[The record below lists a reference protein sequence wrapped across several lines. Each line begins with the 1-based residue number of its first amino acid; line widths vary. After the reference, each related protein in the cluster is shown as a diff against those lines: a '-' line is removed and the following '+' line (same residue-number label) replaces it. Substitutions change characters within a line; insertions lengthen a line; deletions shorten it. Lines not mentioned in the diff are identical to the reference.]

1 MLQDLNR
8 KERVSKIRAIANSM
22 EVQEMEMYRDYYEGI
37 HFVKS
42 DITKTDYGSKKIYKV
57 TTRSGIE
64 LYDSFTEEDKPV
76 VKANWCSPI
85 VDTIGDYT
93 RGVSDK
99 IVITSDQKEEELQSI
114 WKENKLDLLV
124 HEVAYHAGIYG
135 KTYLR
140 LKRRDKSAP
149 IEIKQILPTSVY
161 ENLNIISGERES
173 VVYWFLIDREQ
184 AKKLYDVKIESDEVY
199 YFEEWTNETI
209 HKYVDGVQVNEVDDK
224 VVKDINPYGFI
235 PFFEVA
241 CNINRQSDISNVI
254 SLNDTL
260 NLTMTYISE
269 ILKYSAFPMLA
280 PKGNYTNDTP
290 ILSPEQ
296 LEEVSISPSTILPIP
311 MERINGEGVDK
322 SVLDHIVQLEKDISI
337 VSGVPIKLLT
347 AEFDG
352 NLSGI
357 ALQRMLGSVLRQAEQ
372 RRNYIGTTLK
382 DINNRIIE
390 LLGGK
395 ETETKVLFPEM
406 MRIDMNERL
415 DEMLKKQTIG
425 ISKETILDELGYDYA
440 EEKERND
447 QDFEMEDRI
456 MKEEEILTANDNQIN
471 DKSGIQSNTKTSE
484 KKGTSA

>member
-1 MLQDLNR
+1 MLKDLDR
-8 KERVSKIRAIANSM
+8 KERVSKIRAIANST

-42 DITKTDYGSKKIYKV
+42 DITQTDYGSNRIYRV

-85 VDTIGDYT
+85 VETIGDYT
-93 RGVSDK
+93 RGVNDE
-99 IVITSDQKEEELQSI
+99 IIITSEEKEDELKEI
-114 WKENKLDLLV
+114 WKNNNLDLLT
-124 HEVAYHAGIYG
+124 HEVAYEAGIYG

-140 LKRRDKSAP
+140 LKRQDKSSP
-149 IEIKQILPTSVY
+149 IEVKQIKPTSVY
-161 ENLNIISGERES
+161 ENLNPITGERDS
-173 VVYWFLIDREQ
+173 VIYWFVIDKEQ
-184 AKKLYDVKIESDEVY
+184 AEKLYDIKIGSDQAY
-199 YFEEWTNETI
+199 YFEEWTDETI
-209 HKYVDGVQVNEVDDK
+209 HKYVDGVQVNEVKEDI
-224 VVKDINPYGFI
+224 VKDGNPYGFI

-241 CNINRQSDISNVI
+241 CNINKQSDISNVI

-260 NLTMTYISE
+260 NLTMTYIAE

-280 PKGNYTNDTP
+280 PKGSFTETSP
-290 ILSPEQ
+290 VLSKEQ
-296 LEEVSISPSTILPIP
+296 LQEVEISPRTIMPIP
-311 MERINGEGVDK
+311 MERISGEGVDS
-322 SVLDHIVQLEKDISI
+322 SVLDHISQLEKDISI
-337 VSGVPIKLLT
+337 ISGVPIKLLT

-372 RRNYIGTTLK
+372 RRNYIKTTLQE
-382 DINNRIIE
+382 INNRIIE

-395 ETETKVLFPEM
+395 ETETEITFPGM

-425 ISKETILDELGYDYA
+425 ISKETIFKELGYDYA
-440 EEKERND
+440 EEKERKD
-447 QDFEMEDRI
+447 QEFEMEDRL
-456 MKEEEILTANDNQIN
+456 MQEEEILTANDNKID
-471 DKSGIQSNTKTSE
+471 DKQGIQSNPKAGKTK
-484 KKGTSA
+484 GVSA